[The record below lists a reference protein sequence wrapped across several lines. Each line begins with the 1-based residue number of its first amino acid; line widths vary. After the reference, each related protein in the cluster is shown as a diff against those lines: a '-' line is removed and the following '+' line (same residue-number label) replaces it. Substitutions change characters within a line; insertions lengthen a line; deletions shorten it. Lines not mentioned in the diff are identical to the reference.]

1 MSNTTVLFST
11 CTQAIKFLNA
21 DLSNTTT
28 AYGEAYASASCGT
41 YALINDI
48 ISNLSSI
55 KASIKTN
62 EKLISR
68 AIQAE
73 VLDGGSIDTGSHVM
87 ENDQNIVIGSVR
99 NNTALNTRGEDGT
112 TDKNVAILTNGD
124 DKLSEAATFE
134 VLRAVGVAVMR
145 LKNGTYGT
153 HGAITVAGAASSS
166 GSSEDAL
173 GGAIDLS
180 T

>member
-1 MSNTTVLFST
+1 MSNTTVLFTT

-48 ISNLSSI
+48 ISNLSNI
-55 KASIKTN
+55 KASLKTN
-62 EKLISR
+62 EKLIS
-68 AIQAE
+68 QANQEE
-73 VLDGGSIDTGSHVM
+73 VEEGNINVTSHVM
-87 ENDQNIVIGSVR
+87 QDDQNIVIGNVH
-99 NNTALNTRGEDGT
+99 NDTAVTSRGENGT
-112 TDKNVAILTNGD
+112 ANANVAVLTNGD

-145 LKNGTYGT
+145 LKNGTYGA
-153 HGAITVAGAASSS
+153 HGAISVAGAASSG

-173 GGAIDLS
+173 GGNINLS
-180 T
+180 

>member
-1 MSNTTVLFST
+1 MPDTTVLFST

-28 AYGEAYASASCGT
+28 AHEEAYTSASCGT

-73 VLDGGSIDTGSHVM
+73 VTEGASINPGSHVM
-87 ENDQNIVIGSVR
+87 EDDQNLTISTVR
-99 NNTALNTRGEDGT
+99 NSTILTTRGENVT
-112 TDKNVAILTNGD
+112 TNKNVAILTNGD
-124 DKLSEAATFE
+124 DKLTEAATFE

-145 LKNGTYGT
+145 LKNGTYGS
-153 HGAITVAGAASSS
+153 HGAITVEGAASD
-166 GSSEDAL
+166 GNQENAL
-173 GGAIDLS
+173 GNAPIDLS
-180 T
+180 S

>member
-11 CTQAIKFLNA
+11 YTQAIKFLNA

-28 AYGEAYASASCGT
+28 AYGEAYDNASCGT

-73 VLDGGSIDTGSHVM
+73 VLEGGSIDTGSHVM
-87 ENDQNIVIGSVR
+87 EDDQNITISDVR
-99 NNTALNTRGEDGT
+99 NNTALTTRGEDGT
-112 TDKNVAILTNGD
+112 TNKNVAILTNGD
-124 DKLSEAATFE
+124 DKLTEAATFE

-145 LKNGTYGT
+145 LKNGTYRT
-153 HGAITVAGAASSS
+153 HGAISVDGVASSG
-166 GSSEDAL
+166 GSTEDAL
-173 GGAIDLS
+173 GCAINLS
-180 T
+180 A

>member
-1 MSNTTVLFST
+1 MTDTTVYFST
-11 CTQAIKFLNA
+11 CTEAIKFLNA

-28 AYGEAYASASCGT
+28 AHDEAYANNSCGT

-62 EKLISR
+62 EKVISR
-68 AIQAE
+68 AIQGE
-73 VLDGGSIDTGSHVM
+73 VEDGGQIDTTSHVIST
-87 ENDQNIVIGSVR
+87 DLNITVSNIR
-99 NNTALNTRGEDGT
+99 NNSHVTARGERNT
-112 TDKNVAILTNGD
+112 TDQNVAILTNGN

-153 HGAITVAGAASSS
+153 HGTITVEGTASD
-166 GSSEDAL
+166 GTLKNAL
-173 GGAIDLS
+173 GSGNIDL
-180 T
+180 TA